1 MAVPT
6 PKSVR
11 RAIER
16 GDLAPVY
23 YLTGDEE
30 ILKDELVDMIVN
42 AAVDSSARDF
52 NVDLRSAGDLD
63 AESLHALVETP
74 PMLAE
79 RRVAVVRNLEQWRK
93 NSKPWVTLKRYL
105 EQPSPT
111 TTLVLV
117 HGTGQAA
124 DKAVLEH
131 ATHVKLDAPGA
142 ESLKSWILEHA
153 EQDGLSIDAQAA
165 EHLVEAVGQSLSQI
179 SSELKKLGA
188 ASKDGS
194 ISVRDVESM
203 VGVRHGE
210 TLSDW
215 VDAAA
220 KREIPRAVSL
230 LDIVMQQPGVTGV
243 KMLATLGTSIIGVRM
258 ARAMVDE
265 GKGSKAVQQAIL
277 DKLFKARPRVGRYS
291 DVASQWTTASRNW
304 NGSELDRALRL
315 VWEAD
320 TQLKSTTISNA
331 RGTISSMLLQFS
343 KTEREGG

>member
-1 MAVPT
+1 MAAPT

-11 RAIER
+11 RALKQ
-16 GDLAPVY
+16 GNLAPVY

-30 ILKDELVDMIVN
+30 ILKDELVEMIVD

-52 NVDLRSAGDLD
+52 NVDLRSAGDLN
-63 AESLHALVETP
+63 AETLHALVETP

-93 NSKPWVTLKRYL
+93 NSKPWVTLRQYL

-111 TTLVLV
+111 TTLVLI

-124 DKAVLEH
+124 DKTLSDH
-131 ATHVKLDAPGA
+131 ATHVKLDAPSA
-142 ESLKSWILEHA
+142 ESLKHWVLEHA
-153 EQDGLSIDAQAA
+153 EQDGLSMDPQAA
-165 EHLVEAVGQSLSQI
+165 EHLVEAVGQSLSLI
-179 SSELKKLGA
+179 SSELRKLGS
-188 ASKDGS
+188 ASTDGS
-194 ISVRDVESM
+194 ISVSDVESM

-210 TLSDW
+210 TMTDW
-215 VDAAA
+215 VNAAVT
-220 KREIPRAVSL
+220 RDISRAVSL

-243 KMLATLGTSIIGVRM
+243 KMLATLGTSMIGVRM

-265 GKGSKAVQQAIL
+265 GKSSKTVQQAIL

-291 DVASQWTTASRNW
+291 DVAGQWTTAARNW
-304 NGSELDRALRL
+304 TGSDLDRALRL

-320 TQLKSTTISNA
+320 TQLKSTTISDA
-331 RGTISSMLLQFS
+331 RGTISSMLLQLS
-343 KTEREGG
+343 TLDREDG